1 MKLRVA
7 LLGAGNVT
15 RAFLTYWNQRNFGI
29 ELRVVSVL
37 RQRGV
42 WHGDAPSTVDPDG
55 LQYKP
60 ELDAFNGAQLAIEA
74 LPSVYPHGEPAT
86 SLLKSALDRKID
98 VLTVDKGPLVAA
110 YRQLADAASRS
121 GARLKF
127 CVGGALPAVDVVMR
141 DLRGTTIRKVRAILN
156 GTTNFILSE
165 MDRRGCSLRE
175 ALDVA
180 IDRGIAEPDPSQDI
194 NGVDTAAD
202 MIILVNAT
210 LGQNIRLEHVRIRG
224 IHDVDL
230 ETARR
235 ANSVWKLVGTFEDG
249 KIRVEPELIPTDDVF
264 AKVGGTDKIAEFDS
278 VEMGKLAVLGGASG
292 RMQMGATMTKEILNL
307 YLDTAS
313 QTAP

>member
-1 MKLRVA
+1 
-7 LLGAGNVT
+7 
-15 RAFLTYWNQRNFGI
+15 
-29 ELRVVSVL
+29 
-37 RQRGV
+37 
-42 WHGDAPSTVDPDG
+42 
-55 LQYKP
+55 
-60 ELDAFNGAQLAIEA
+60 
-74 LPSVYPHGEPAT
+74 
-86 SLLKSALDRKID
+86 
-98 VLTVDKGPLVAA
+98 
-110 YRQLADAASRS
+110 
-121 GARLKF
+121 
-127 CVGGALPAVDVVMR
+127 VVMR

-194 NGVDTAAD
+194 NGVDTAAK